1 MSAAKHMD
9 EGLLAQAIA
18 GDSQAFE
25 QLITPLQQPMY
36 GYALGLCGDPHLAED
51 LCQEAF
57 IKGYRGISTFAGNAA
72 LGTWLYR
79 ILHNTWLDQVKKRRR
94 QALDMA
100 APNLEVDGVSPL
112 FSDEAVARYQAQM
125 RGADASESLGEALA
139 TLSPS
144 LRSVLVLREVNGL
157 SYSEIASVTGLAA
170 GTVKSRISRGRRAL
184 RRFLSSRSGGGEPS

>member
-1 MSAAKHMD
+1 MDSAKHLD
-9 EGLLAQAIA
+9 IDLLARAIA
-18 GDSQAFE
+18 GDAQAFE

-57 IKGYRGISTFAGNAA
+57 IKGYRGISEFAGNAA

-79 ILHNTWLDQVKKRRR
+79 ILHNTWLDQLKKRRR

-100 APNLEVDGVSPL
+100 TPNLDVDGVSPL
-112 FSDEAVARYQAQM
+112 FSDEAVARYQAQV
-125 RGADASESLGEALA
+125 RGADARDSLGEALA
-139 TLSPS
+139 SLSPT

-157 SYSEIASVTGLAA
+157 SYGEIASVTGLAV
-170 GTVKSRISRGRRAL
+170 GTVKSRISRGRRTL
-184 RRFLSSRSGGGEPS
+184 RQFLVSRTSNESR